1 MLASSSTQHSL
12 PPPCAACSVKRSLA
26 DSNVASK
33 ISADDAAKVE
43 EEVEAALRWVQTNQ
57 VSRPGLL
64 SLLVD
69 GRFGH
74 CFGVVEQ
81 CSEQGAG
88 CSATL
93 KKSTSPSCQQLSSTL
108 PVQLMPAE
116 KYEER
121 NKQVEG
127 VAAPIFSSLY
137 GAAGAAGAADGGMG
151 GMGGMGD
158 LGGMGAAMGGM
169 GGMGGIGGA
178 CWSFGIGGSRAGVR
192 HACCDTLADVHR
204 VLLGGMDQSAAL
216 CHDISC

>member
-1 MLASSSTQHSL
+1 MAASLHAVEPLLHFSPWQGGDAAACRHALSGILCSGGHTCAPSGSGQQHCDHLRPRAAPAHVVCPLRSKISMLASSSTQHSL
-12 PPPCAACSVKRSLA
+12 PPPRAARSVKHSLA

-93 KKSTSPSCQQLSSTL
+93 NKSTSPSCQQLSSTL

-121 NKQVEG
+121 KKQVE
-127 VAAPIFSSLY
+127 VA
-137 GAAGAAGAADGGMG
+137 
-151 GMGGMGD
+151 
-158 LGGMGAAMGGM
+158 
-169 GGMGGIGGA
+169 
-178 CWSFGIGGSRAGVR
+178 
-192 HACCDTLADVHR
+192 
-204 VLLGGMDQSAAL
+204 VL
-216 CHDISC
+216 